1 MFGEEMNEFSL
12 FEQKEKVPEIKV
24 SESNGMQTISAREL
38 YERLG
43 ITDRFSRWFDSLLKY
58 GFEEN
63 VDFTSVKTSTLV
75 NNGAERELTDY
86 AITIEMAK
94 QICMLQ
100 RSDKGKLYREYFIKI
115 EKAWNT
121 PEVVMARALQVA
133 NRMLEDIQ
141 KKLTVAEAKNAL
153 LMHTKKTYTAS
164 EIAKEVGLPSAQ
176 KLNILLEKKGV
187 QFYRNNTW
195 IPYAKYADKGYFEI
209 KQGISDS
216 GYSFYNSHITQK
228 GREFILTL
236 FQEA

>member
-1 MFGEEMNEFSL
+1 MNELSL
-12 FEQKEKVPEIKV
+12 FEEKTVTTKELAERLDVDIKTVNNTVERIGDLLGSTSQKSFGGRPTKVFNEKQATLIMQEIQKHHNLASRQIDSV
-24 SESNGMQTISAREL
+24 TTELEENQTIANAMM
-38 YERLG
+38 
-43 ITDRFSRWFDSLLKY
+43 I
-58 GFEEN
+58 
-63 VDFTSVKTSTLV
+63 
-75 NNGAERELTDY
+75 
-86 AITIEMAK
+86 
-94 QICMLQ
+94 LQ
-100 RSDKGKLYREYFIKI
+100 RRNNELKQ
-115 EKAWNT
+115 
-121 PEVVMARALQVA
+121 RAEL
-133 NRMLEDIQ
+133 
-141 KKLTVAEAKNAL
+141 AEQKNAL